1 MPVAPSTS
9 VSLSARN
16 TAAAEFVD
24 RYAVNGGGQFAP
36 NIELPWLDFKTAVVQ
51 NGGIMPVEEILLRFI
66 HRFNNGQWFLTMQVC
81 RMDLVTGAITGF
93 GNRFDLIGNTIIP
106 SQFIHDFDQNYFAN
120 VTCDDAPINPATF
133 VNSLF
138 IPWHQQI
145 SQIHC
150 QNMLHNTNEVSIVL
164 ESVAFDYTSLPGQS
178 LVPFPHTIC
187 VYMSQT
193 GHGPYLDDCNYTMQ
207 FSNKAGDHGSICPPD
222 CNAYSWPSS
231 LPVVPK
237 CS

>member
-1 MPVAPSTS
+1 MSVAPSVS

-16 TAAAEFVD
+16 TAVAEFVS

-36 NIELPWLDFKTAVVQ
+36 KIELPWLDFKTAVEQ
-51 NGGIMPVEEILLRFI
+51 NGGISPVEEILLRFI
-66 HRFNNGQWFLTMQVC
+66 HRFSDGQWFLTMQVC
-81 RMDLVTGAITGF
+81 KMNLATGMITGF
-93 GNRFDLIGNTIIP
+93 GNRFDLIGNSIIP
-106 SQFIHDFDQNYFAN
+106 SQFALDFDQNYFDN
-120 VTCDDAPINPATF
+120 VTCDAAPTNPTIF

-150 QNMLHNTNEVSIVL
+150 QNMLQNTNRVSIVL
-164 ESVAFDYTSLPGQS
+164 ESVAFDYTNLPGQS

-207 FSNKAGDHGSICPPD
+207 FSNKAGNHGGCCPPS
-222 CNAYSWPSS
+222 CLHYTWPAS
-231 LPVVPK
+231 LPAIPICV
-237 CS
+237 